1 MHFGEYELS
10 PSLISLS
17 PLPSSHP
24 EAFQRLLVRSSIR
37 CYPDFNLLN
46 IKRDF
51 GVILDSKDLARIKRD
66 MPRKYIQGQGKPS
79 ARESTGETALS
90 FRPIRAK
97 RADPL
102 LQALASY
109 HLKRS
114 KTDAERKHWGML
126 TK

>member
-1 MHFGEYELS
+1 MSIYET
-10 PSLISLS
+10 PSTPKAL
-17 PLPSSHP
+17 
-24 EAFQRLLVRSSIR
+24 ARYLLTYITDESTIIGH
-37 CYPDFNLLN
+37 
-46 IKRDF
+46 IKHRF

>member
-1 MHFGEYELS
+1 MSIYES
-10 PSLISLS
+10 PSTPIALARYLLTYISDESAILG
-17 PLPSSHP
+17 HVKH
-24 EAFQRLLVRSSIR
+24 R
-37 CYPDFNLLN
+37 
-46 IKRDF
+46 F
-51 GVILDSKDLARIKRD
+51 GVQLDSKDLARIKRD

-90 FRPIRAK
+90 FRPIRAS